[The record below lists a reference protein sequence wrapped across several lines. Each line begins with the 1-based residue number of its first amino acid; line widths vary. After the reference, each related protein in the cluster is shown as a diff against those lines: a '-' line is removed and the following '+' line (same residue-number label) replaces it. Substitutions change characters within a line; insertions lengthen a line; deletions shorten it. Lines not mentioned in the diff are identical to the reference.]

1 MIFTSHL
8 FVVPLFLSWGLWG
21 VTWTWLCSFQLIEAN
36 TTCRGTTRAV
46 CVHSHERLSGAH
58 PDLIQVMDVTQA
70 AEHPDESWSP
80 PSHVSTS
87 FVADKSGKDK
97 QKNRKLAS
105 LLLSSIFYPFLYL
118 SLYLFPYTVQG
129 DPSLFQSTGR
139 WGSARAALI
148 FRGWRRTTCSPS
160 LSLSLFLTVQRRLPF
175 VFFSKD
181 IGHVVTWRK
190 HPALFT
196 RRLVCFHQRPSKMF
210 ACFYFSSWRQS
221 LDTVS
226 ARPMA
231 HQCLATCVSTPAL
244 PSTIVLVVYF
254 RDIL

>member
-8 FVVPLFLSWGLWG
+8 FVVPLFLSGDCEESRGRGFVRFSSLRQTRLVGAQHEPCVYTRTNAYRVRIRTLFRWWMSHRLPNIPSSLDRRRVMFPPHLWP
-21 VTWTWLCSFQLIEAN
+21 TS
-36 TTCRGTTRAV
+36 RGKISRRTENWHRFFCLV
-46 CVHSHERLSGAH
+46 
-58 PDLIQVMDVTQA
+58 
-70 AEHPDESWSP
+70 
-80 PSHVSTS
+80 
-87 FVADKSGKDK
+87 F
-97 QKNRKLAS
+97 
-105 LLLSSIFYPFLYL
+105 SILFFIFLYI
-118 SLYLFPYTVQG
+118 SSHILFRAIRLFSRAPG
-129 DPSLFQSTGR
+129 DGDRPAPHWSFAVDGVRL
-139 WGSARAALI
+139 ALL
-148 FRGWRRTTCSPS
+148 